1 MKFPKERVTIN
12 AKIKEHL
19 KNQEYFEILKLKDEI
34 FENLESLD
42 EYAIETLIMVAF
54 HLGDFDQVIIIYS
67 ELFKRGME
75 SFAIS
80 YYGFLAMLANIDI
93 FQAVSYIKKSELL
106 NQNAIK
112 EYFLSDGANYSNI
125 LFLGKVDAYGPLA
138 LVLVNFING
147 ISKEVVGNVEIDSE
161 YILFRFFDLI
171 NMLYEIGYPDEI
183 ISKLTQALKIIFN
196 LEV

>member
-42 EYAIETLIMVAF
+42 EYSIETLIMVAF

-80 YYGFLAMLANIDI
+80 YYGFLAMLANTDI

-183 ISKLTQALKIIFN
+183 ISKLTKALKIIFN